1 MRLAIVAD
9 WLTVFAGAEQVIA
22 QFHELW
28 PQAPIIT
35 TVTRRETIG
44 ALREADIRTTPLQ
57 HWYRLVHRHQLLLP
71 WMPRAIESIDLSPY
85 DTILSSSH
93 AVAKGI
99 VPRSG
104 SVHLCYCHTPMRYA
118 WSMEEQYLSD
128 FRVPR
133 MLRGFIRRRLK
144 RLRRWDLSTAKRVDR
159 FIANS
164 SGTQKRIADVYGR
177 ESSMI
182 PPPVGE
188 RFFGNALVGMTQ
200 RRSFLAVGRLVP
212 YKRFDLLI
220 ALANDRKLPLTI
232 VGRGQEEE
240 RLRRMAG
247 PTVALR
253 GYVPDHD
260 LPSLYGEA
268 KAVLFPQHEDAGI
281 VPLEA
286 QASGT
291 PVIAYGEGGVRDTVL
306 EGRTG
311 VFFGQQ
317 TAASLSEAIDRFS
330 SMIFDPLAIRKNA
343 EQFSSS
349 RFRNRIAAEVEKT
362 REEFLGG

>member
-1 MRLAIVAD
+1 MAV
-9 WLTVFAGAEQVIA
+9 
-22 QFHELW
+22 
-28 PQAPIIT
+28 
-35 TVTRRETIG
+35 
-44 ALREADIRTTPLQ
+44 
-57 HWYRLVHRHQLLLP
+57 
-71 WMPRAIESIDLSPY
+71 ESIDLSSY

-93 AVAKGI
+93 AVAKGVI
-99 VPRSG
+99 PRSG

-133 MLRGFIRRRLK
+133 MLRGFVRRRLK

-159 FIANS
+159 FLANS
-164 SGTQKRIADVYGR
+164 SETQRRIADVYGR
-177 ESSMI
+177 ESSVI

-188 RFFGNALVGMTQ
+188 RFFGNAPVGMTQ

-220 ALANDRKLPLTI
+220 ALANDRRLPLTI

-247 PTVALR
+247 PTVAFR

-260 LPSLYGEA
+260 LPSLYAEA

-306 EGRTG
+306 DECTG
-311 VFFGQQ
+311 IFFSEQ

-330 SMIFDPLAIRKNA
+330 ATTFDPLAIRRHA

-349 RFRNRIAAEVEKT
+349 RFRTRIAAEVEKA
-362 REEFLGG
+362 REEFLRRIDVQRLERGRG